1 MSGQRETSFLIN
13 DSKQAQ
19 RLRSGEVSGRVE
31 RLFGVEVELKAP
43 SETAA
48 GSQQQQEGHW
58 VTLRTSD
65 GDRGSTEEAKVRSS
79 VAIILSY
86 VNTRVM
92 CDSVCVCVVHGPKR
106 ALWRWFVWKLELQK
120 GSHRFPTSLQFPKQ
134 AQHLCMC
141 TVYTRSSCTCM
152 YTYIHVCT
160 HYTFSLSRACRSTFS
175 LCVGRRLCRSV
186 PATSSLWS
194 SFSPRPANS
203 ATTWRR
209 ISRRSSCPAPLPV
222 VYEYKERCKP
232 FTRQLLRSIV

>member
-141 TVYTRSSCTCM
+141 TVYTRSSCTCACTRIYM
-152 YTYIHVCT
+152 YVLTT
-160 HYTFSLSRACRSTFS
+160 RSLSPVHAEVHS
-175 LCVGRRLCRSV
+175 LSVWARGCAGVCQRPAVCGAASLRVQQTPRRLGDGF
-186 PATSSLWS
+186 PDG
-194 SFSPRPANS
+194 RPARLLSQLCTSTRNG
-203 ATTWRR
+203 A
-209 ISRRSSCPAPLPV
+209 SRSQDNC
-222 VYEYKERCKP
+222 
-232 FTRQLLRSIV
+232 